1 MAKALLTL
9 CCLVVLGMPVLAD
22 DGAPFSEAA
31 LIGNN
36 AAGGNE
42 VTADQE
48 GDDLVQTV
56 QWGGRGRVWTCR
68 ARNRRTG
75 RTFIGQSRNASTAR
89 RIALNRCRSRSGGCF
104 ITGCR

>member
-9 CCLVVLGMPVLAD
+9 CCLVAMGIPVLAD

-36 AAGGNE
+36 AASGNE

-48 GDDLVQTV
+48 SAEDLVQTV
-56 QWGGRGRVWTCR
+56 QWGGRVWTCR
-68 ARNRRTG
+68 ARNRRSG
-75 RTFIGQSRNASTAR
+75 RTFIGQSRNANTAR
-89 RIALNRCRSRSGGCF
+89 RIALNRCRSRPGSCV
-104 ITGCR
+104 ITSCR